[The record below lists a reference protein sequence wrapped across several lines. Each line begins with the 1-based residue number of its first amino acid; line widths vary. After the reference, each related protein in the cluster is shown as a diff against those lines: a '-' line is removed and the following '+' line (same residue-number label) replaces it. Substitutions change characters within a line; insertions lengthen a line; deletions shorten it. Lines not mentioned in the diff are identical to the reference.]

1 MEGSK
6 RMLRNTFANNRD
18 LIISGVFILFNLV
31 GLIGL
36 SLTSIRPSFL
46 QVIPLHLLFMFIL
59 IVINHQQIDNWFLLF
74 IILTC
79 SLGFAA
85 EWLGV
90 HTNIL
95 FGKYYYGLVL
105 GTKLAGIP
113 LTICLNWFIVI
124 YTVGVTTIRL
134 KIKSTI
140 ARIFTGAI
148 ILVLLDFLIEP
159 VAMRFDYWHWQAN
172 SVPLFNYVSWFF
184 LSVIMLYFFELFKF
198 KQQNWA
204 ATVLL
209 ISQFVFFAVFN
220 IERFV

>member
-1 MEGSK
+1 
-6 RMLRNTFANNRD
+6 MLKDTFANNRG

-36 SLTSIRPSFL
+36 SLPSLRPSFL

-59 IVINHQQIDNWFLLF
+59 IGINHHQIDNWFLLF

-95 FGKYYYGLVL
+95 FGKYHYGQVL
-105 GTKLAGIP
+105 GIKLAGIP
-113 LTICLNWFIVI
+113 LTICINWFIVI

-134 KIKSTI
+134 KIKNTL
-140 ARIFTGAI
+140 ARILVGAI
-148 ILVLLDFLIEP
+148 ILVLLDLLIEP
-159 VAMRFDYWHWQAN
+159 VAIRFDYRQWQAN
-172 SVPLFNYVSWFF
+172 SVPFFNYVSWFF

-198 KQQNWA
+198 KRQNWA
-204 ATVLL
+204 ATILL
-209 ISQFVFFAVFN
+209 ISQFVFFGVFN